1 MTALLADP
9 ALLVGL
15 VRSALILAVSFGVGI
30 TQAQQ
35 DSLLMFVGAF
45 LAVASLV
52 LTQVTR
58 INTTPTAKPVLTEG
72 TVVVVATPQGQA
84 DKLVTL

>member
-1 MTALLADP
+1 MTALLQDP

-15 VRSALILAVSFGVGI
+15 VRSALILAVSFGVAV

-35 DSLLMFVGAF
+35 DALLMFVGAF
-45 LAVASLV
+45 LAVASIV

-58 INTTPTAKPVLTEG
+58 INTTPTANPVLMAG
-72 TVVVVATPQGQA
+72 TTVEVTTPAGQP
-84 DKLVTL
+84 DYLKTV